1 MKIIWGFIFS
11 LSKEISRLMEENDE
25 NSKFIFW
32 LTKNTYIYL
41 MENKI
46 KIEGKRK
53 RIKFNVIYE

>member
-11 LSKEISRLMEENDE
+11 LSKEISRLKEENDE